1 MESNKIEQL
10 LTALKA
16 KSTTPST
23 PKQLGG
29 KLKVWYSKPFVVAK
43 AKLDNEQHQ
52 KCEIG
57 IITRTAG
64 QKPIYALAQ
73 KKKNK
78 WIVLVNAPNLD
89 KLIERANT
97 NTNTD

>member
-1 MESNKIEQL
+1 MELNKIEQL
-10 LTALKA
+10 LTTLKA
-16 KSTTPST
+16 KSTTPAT

-29 KLKVWYSKPFVVAK
+29 KFKVWNTKPFVVAK
-43 AKLDNEQHQ
+43 AKLGNEQHQ

-57 IITRTAG
+57 IITRPS
-64 QKPIYALAQ
+64 QKPLYAVAQ

-78 WIVLVNAPNLD
+78 WVVLVNAPNLD

-97 NTNTD
+97 KTNTN